1 MRSLARPAPG
11 LCLGV
16 RASPGFKGPRRCP
29 SRPALRGGIWHSHAW
44 REGAAEALPSV
55 ELALGFGSRD
65 EGSRTP
71 ETCGGGWLN
80 SATARCRRLL
90 LSQVGTVACY
100 PGVQMR
106 APPKNTMTTTH
117 LQVHELHYFFFLKQQ
132 HYMGTLRGPCLLVLA
147 APKQG
152 CERES
157 ANNGAKLLV

>member
-80 SATARCRRLL
+80 SATARCRPLL
-90 LSQVGTVACY
+90 LSRVGTVACY

-117 LQVHELHYFFFLKQQ
+117 LQVHELHYFFFFEATAL
-132 HYMGTLRGPCLLVLA
+132 YGNAPRTLLA
-147 APKQG
+147 RVGRTEARL
-152 CERES
+152 RES